1 MALSLEPTNHYEN
14 NNPTFTFTLVSC
26 RNLPVPFN
34 VRFDE
39 PSQTMEISRERNYF
53 WTHHDRNH
61 TAVSGNRTDC
71 RDLGLVQP

>member
-14 NNPTFTFTLVSC
+14 NNPTLTFALVSC

-39 PSQTMEISRERNYF
+39 PSQTMEIGGERNF
-53 WTHHDRNH
+53 VRSHHNHNH
-61 TAVSGNRTDC
+61 TTVSGNWSAF
-71 RDLGLVQP
+71 RDMGLVQP